1 MYHMV
6 KLLYSGCGQVEQERC
21 LPSSLSL
28 FNQLVH
34 VLCLS
39 LSIAAAPLPRTW
51 SGGRAPPAT
60 CSLSHSQP
68 LSCGFVDYVRTEKV
82 PPDSGLLSCRHL
94 SARIPLSDL
103 GHSHSLAVS
112 FPISQMGTTGPSNFE
127 VLPGLATSFEGSCCV
142 PRRLADLLVILGS
155 SEDS

>member
-51 SGGRAPPAT
+51 SGGRAPPRLNAPFPI
-60 CSLSHSQP
+60 LN
-68 LSCGFVDYVRTEKV
+68 L
-82 PPDSGLLSCRHL
+82 
-94 SARIPLSDL
+94 
-103 GHSHSLAVS
+103 LAV
-112 FPISQMGTTGPSNFE
+112 
-127 VLPGLATSFEGSCCV
+127 GL
-142 PRRLADLLVILGS
+142 
-155 SEDS
+155 